1 MMEKTLVGVI
11 CIDPKQ
17 LLEDGI
23 RKELVKN
30 ISLAL
35 HTNLSFNP
43 RAKSCEL
50 EPKLATL
57 AQIMNGY
64 KRSFEYI
71 QVTHIYNRLLRDLY
85 VVETCFERVYLF
97 QDYVNI
103 NGLKIW
109 QEEVTRI
116 VGYNVEQECN
126 SFLRS
131 RIHDWQSIYQNKNIP
146 IPVHPATDTNSVNFI
161 GRLAREICR
170 ITDPK

>member
-35 HTNLSFNP
+35 HTNLSFNSK
-43 RAKSCEL
+43 AKTCEL
-50 EPKLATL
+50 ETKLETL

-71 QVTHIYNRLLRDLY
+71 QV
-85 VVETCFERVYLF
+85 
-97 QDYVNI
+97 
-103 NGLKIW
+103 
-109 QEEVTRI
+109 
-116 VGYNVEQECN
+116 
-126 SFLRS
+126 
-131 RIHDWQSIYQNKNIP
+131 
-146 IPVHPATDTNSVNFI
+146 
-161 GRLAREICR
+161 
-170 ITDPK
+170 